1 MAIGNHRSFRDP
13 AGFTFWTEGHLF
25 RIVKQLGY
33 DDYLAFENSSTAK
46 RYRESGSIVST
57 RRLDP
62 ASVQNDGGVPISE
75 TYQEQGGELLL
86 EHEPLPFPNFPY
98 EWATEMLHRAAS
110 LTLALTLDLAAEGL
124 GLKDATPY
132 NVMFRGSAAVFL
144 DVLSIERRRLGDPI
158 WLPEAQFVRSFLLPL
173 AVWRAFGVPPN
184 QILLTHRDGL
194 EPAEVYRWLPFWR
207 KLSPSWL
214 ALASIPVWLGHLR
227 RSNDSALYRS
237 TLLSDNEQARFILTA
252 RLKSLQRR
260 VASATPPDTSSM
272 WADYAEGEKSYSRG
286 QFSAKEDFVGGALR
300 EFCPPRVL
308 DVGCNN
314 GYFSFLAARNRAET
328 VAIDLD
334 PVVVGQVWRRAA
346 AERLDVLPLVVN
358 LARPTPAMGW
368 NGCEHSSFL
377 ERARGRF
384 DLVLMLAVLH
394 HLMVTERIPVEEILD
409 MIASLTTNLALVEY
423 VDPQDPMFHKL
434 ARGRDHLYSGLTPEA
449 FENICQRRFEILR
462 IAPVYHSTR
471 RMYVLRVKGYQ

>member
-1 MAIGNHRSFRDP
+1 MGAGN
-13 AGFTFWTEGHLF
+13 A
-25 RIVKQLGY
+25 
-33 DDYLAFENSSTAK
+33 SS
-46 RYRESGSIVST
+46 SG
-57 RRLDP
+57 
-62 ASVQNDGGVPISE
+62 ISNACPH
-75 TYQEQGGELLL
+75 T
-86 EHEPLPFPNFPY
+86 
-98 EWATEMLHRAAS
+98 
-110 LTLALTLDLAAEGL
+110 DLAAEGL

-286 QFSAKEDFVGGALR
+286 QFSAKEDSVGGAS
-300 EFCPPRVL
+300 E
-308 DVGCNN
+308 
-314 GYFSFLAARNRAET
+314 SSA
-328 VAIDLD
+328 
-334 PVVVGQVWRRAA
+334 RRACSMWDA
-346 AERLDVLPLVVN
+346 TMDTSVFSRRVIGP
-358 LARPTPAMGW
+358 
-368 NGCEHSSFL
+368 
-377 ERARGRF
+377 
-384 DLVLMLAVLH
+384 
-394 HLMVTERIPVEEILD
+394 
-409 MIASLTTNLALVEY
+409 
-423 VDPQDPMFHKL
+423 KL
-434 ARGRDHLYSGLTPEA
+434 WP
-449 FENICQRRFEILR
+449 
-462 IAPVYHSTR
+462 
-471 RMYVLRVKGYQ
+471 